1 MKLLALSYPMLFV
14 LESFNV
20 TYSRRWF
27 FCYYARCL
35 PNGGVDFIRDAALP
49 STEKFSIDTTKSFL
63 MASTCPWGRVSR
75 NKLASESEPSA
86 GVNEY
91 HPSSSRTMQSLP
103 QSLELRTQR
112 HSVQTRQVVRTE
124 DDLEKCSELT
134 WQHTVS
140 SKDSCATC
148 NENYTRAL
156 QIWKPEW
163 GAIPGDMRILA
174 TSDGMP
180 IPQNLSL
187 ERSAVSFW
195 LLLEPMRQMH
205 DVDGDWEFCLRMRC
219 YRRSSAPRKLC
230 KVLPIRLDYQ
240 VDCFS

>member
-1 MKLLALSYPMLFV
+1 MRHCLARKISRSTLPRASSWLAHVHGGGFHEINWHQSQSHLPVSMNTIQAARELCNLCRKALSYELKG
-14 LESFNV
+14 
-20 TYSRRWF
+20 TAY
-27 FCYYARCL
+27 
-35 PNGGVDFIRDAALP
+35 
-49 STEKFSIDTTKSFL
+49 K
-63 MASTCPWGRVSR
+63 RV
-75 NKLASESEPSA
+75 KLL
-86 GVNEY
+86 G
-91 HPSSSRTMQSLP
+91 QK
-103 QSLELRTQR
+103 
-112 HSVQTRQVVRTE
+112 

-240 VDCFS
+240 VDCLADLSKHTVHIL